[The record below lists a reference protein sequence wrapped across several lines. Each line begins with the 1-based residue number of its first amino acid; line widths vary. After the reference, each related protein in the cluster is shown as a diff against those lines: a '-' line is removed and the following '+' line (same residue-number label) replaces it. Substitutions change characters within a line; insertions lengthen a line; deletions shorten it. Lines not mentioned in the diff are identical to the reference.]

1 MQGRCSGPL
10 SKIKGG
16 AELATTNSNLGI
28 SLRAKHRE
36 N

>member
-16 AELATTNSNLGI
+16 AELSTTNSNAGT
-28 SLRAKHRE
+28 SLRARHRE